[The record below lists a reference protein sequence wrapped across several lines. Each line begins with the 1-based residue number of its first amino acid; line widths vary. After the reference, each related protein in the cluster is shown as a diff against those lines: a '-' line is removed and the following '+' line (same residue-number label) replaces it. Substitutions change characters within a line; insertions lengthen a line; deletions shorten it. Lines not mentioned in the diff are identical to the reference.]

1 MINCLTFQIV
11 KSCIVVLTV
20 GMNDG
25 KKDAVV
31 YRYLTI
37 IAGFSQF
44 NLFTYINKIERANL
58 VIRFGPM

>member
-25 KKDAVV
+25 KKDAVYHRV
-31 YRYLTI
+31 CQTCDTLQKVQPEAKPYFI
-37 IAGFSQF
+37 HIS
-44 NLFTYINKIERANL
+44 
-58 VIRFGPM
+58 

>member
-25 KKDAVV
+25 KKDAVQKV
-31 YRYLTI
+31 QPEAKPYFI
-37 IAGFSQF
+37 HIS
-44 NLFTYINKIERANL
+44 
-58 VIRFGPM
+58 